1 MRYIFLV
8 FVLSVILGFSLEA
21 GAVTVGPAKLDYSV
35 NPGDIIEGQF
45 FVMNEGNETQT
56 FYPVFEKFKE
66 ENGEKI
72 FLKEKSDLATWIKT
86 DSSVILGPGAQ
97 KDVAF
102 KIEIPKDAGP
112 GGHFA
117 VVWWGTVPPGDGGQ
131 VAIAVRAGILLL
143 IRVSGDIQEEGRI
156 LSFQAA
162 NSKKIFW
169 SAPVSFQVVFNND
182 GNVHLK
188 PAGTITIKNILGR
201 VSGEITVNP
210 YALQVLPQSKRTF
223 EEKWTPP
230 RFAFG
235 LYKAKANFIFGES
248 RKNVSQGFWFLLIP
262 LKTLVLII
270 LILAMI
276 LFILPL
282 GIKKYNQWIVAKY
295 SGQPP
300 PEPPEPPKI
309 PEFIP
314 ETKKESKKS
323 NTKTKRIQRK
333 KKIKAL

>member
-1 MRYIFLV
+1 MRNLFLFIFLAV
-8 FVLSVILGFSLEA
+8 VLGFAFESQ
-21 GAVTVGPAKLDYSV
+21 AVTVGPVKLDYSV
-35 NPGDIIEGQF
+35 DPGDVIEGEF
-45 FVMNEGNETQT
+45 FLMNEGNETQT
-56 FYPVFEKFKE
+56 FYPDFEKFKE

-86 DSSVILGPGAQ
+86 DSSVSLGPGAQ
-97 KDVAF
+97 KNVAF
-102 KIEIPKDAGP
+102 KIEIPKNAPP

-117 VVWWGTVPPGDGGQ
+117 VVWWGTAPPGDGGQ
-131 VAIAVRAGILLL
+131 VTIAVRAGILLL

-156 LSFQAA
+156 LSFQTA

-169 SAPVSFQVVFNND
+169 SAPVGFQIVFNND

-235 LYKAKANFIFGES
+235 LYKAEVNFVFGES
-248 RKNVSQGFWFLLIP
+248 QKNASQGFWFLFIP

-270 LILAMI
+270 LILVLI
-276 LFILPL
+276 FFILPK
-282 GIKKYNQWIVAKY
+282 GIKKYNQWVIAKARE
-295 SGQPP
+295 GIA
-300 PEPPEPPKI
+300 ED
-309 PEFIP
+309 
-314 ETKKESKKS
+314 KKR
-323 NTKTKRIQRK
+323 KRE
-333 KKIKAL
+333 